1 MINHA
6 LPGRLSIA
14 FVLLCA
20 AGAAGADDYR
30 VSIEPEFPPGQ
41 AEEIY
46 TPLMAYLSRETGH
59 TFTLEVPRNYHLMW
73 RDMRK
78 GEAIDFTFEDAPFT
92 DFRVQRQGF
101 VPLARIATASAFSLI
116 AMPETAER
124 GLDGLVGY
132 RIVSMPAPSLGYAV
146 LSRFYRNPISQPE
159 VLSVAASWRDGVE
172 MVFAGEAEAAM
183 VPNYIAELYP
193 NLALIQES
201 SSYPARAVSAA
212 PSVPE
217 EVREAVRA
225 ALLRMHEDESLYTVL
240 NEIGATQFEP
250 AAAED
255 YRGQQ
260 TMLRG
265 FFGYTGE

>member
-6 LPGRLSIA
+6 LHGQ
-14 FVLLCA
+14 F
-20 AGAAGADDYR
+20 AGALFLLLGAAMANAEDYR
-30 VSIEPEFPPGQ
+30 FSIEPEFPPEQ

-46 TPLMAYLSRETGH
+46 APLMAYLSRETGH
-59 TFTLEVPRNYHLMW
+59 TFILEVPRNYHLLW

-78 GEAIDFTFEDAPFT
+78 GAEIDFTFEDAPFV

-101 VPLARIATASAFSLI
+101 ESLVRIATASVFSLI
-116 AMPETAER
+116 ALPETAER

-159 VLSVAASWRDGVE
+159 VLSVAATWRDGVE

-212 PSVPE
+212 RGVPE
-217 EVREAVRA
+217 DVREAVRA
-225 ALLRMHEDESLYTVL
+225 ALLRMHEDESLYSVL
-240 NEIGATQFEP
+240 NEIGVARFEP
-250 AAAED
+250 TTAED
-255 YRGQQ
+255 YVGQQ
-260 TMLRG
+260 AMLRG
-265 FFGYTGE
+265 FFGYTE